1 MSLLV
6 KLAGGH
12 LLSVGISALDTE
24 GIEPYS
30 LLMRH
35 RERDSLTQG
44 HFDSTLGM
52 FALFQAGQQSSKS
65 SKTFKI
71 LPKLSNHPG
80 YKNYSKAK
88 SLYDPLYLYKL
99 SGQIFETRHILQA
112 N

>member
-12 LLSVGISALDTE
+12 LLRAGIPALDTE

-52 FALFQAGQQSSKS
+52 FALFQAGQQSSKL
-65 SKTFKI
+65 SKALKI
-71 LPKLSNHPG
+71 LPYLSNHPG
-80 YKNYSKAK
+80 YKSYSKAK
-88 SLYDPLYLYKL
+88 SLYDPL
-99 SGQIFETRHILQA
+99 
-112 N
+112 